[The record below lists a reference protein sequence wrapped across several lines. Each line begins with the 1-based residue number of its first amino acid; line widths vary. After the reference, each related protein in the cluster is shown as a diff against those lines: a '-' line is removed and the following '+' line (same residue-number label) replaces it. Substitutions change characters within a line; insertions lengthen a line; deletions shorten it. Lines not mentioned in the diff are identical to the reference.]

1 MRPPIPGGGTEV
13 GWLGSSWGDRL
24 APELPRNHIS
34 WEGESILG
42 QDTGLG
48 SRFGVI
54 PCGVLCRYPRSMG
67 GTGKFRQK
75 SPKTPGKTHCPR
87 RKIHF
92 GATHW
97 VGLPQLGSL
106 SHCTTISGSYLLPT
120 TRLWPPLVPTASPP
134 VVGHRVG
141 ALTLSPS
148 PQACRAAPGHPS
160 PHQDRQGQRPHQ
172 GHHHQAGV
180 PHLRHLLLGADREGR
195 EGG

>member
-1 MRPPIPGGGTEV
+1 M

-24 APELPRNHIS
+24 APELPGNHIS

-67 GTGKFRQK
+67 GTGKFGQK

-120 TRLWPPLVPTASPP
+120 TRLWPPLVPTALPP
-134 VVGHRVG
+134 GGG
-141 ALTLSPS
+141 ARSQSTDPLPI
-148 PQACRAAPGHPS
+148 P
-160 PHQDRQGQRPHQ
+160 
-172 GHHHQAGV
+172 AGV
-180 PHLRHLLLGADREGR
+180 PCGARPSVTPPGSTRTKAPPRPPPPSWCTSSSTPSSRSRSRRTRGR
-195 EGG
+195 MTRRTP